1 MSNIKTVMVTGVTVP
16 RSLIFFNQT
25 FQTLCLYYST
35 FTNDAEKGIAMYV
48 CRIIVQPFDLFINDI
63 IIMMNKVYQK

>member
-1 MSNIKTVMVTGVTVP
+1 MVTGVTVP

-35 FTNDAEKGIAMYV
+35 FTNDAEKGIAMYA
-48 CRIIVQPFDLFINDI
+48 CHTIIVHPFDLFKNDI
-63 IIMMNKVYQK
+63 IILMNKVYQK